1 MKLEDLLGEDLYKQ
15 VKEKI
20 DEANKGQ
27 EDKQKMIRFVD
38 LSEGAYVAKG
48 KFEDLQTDHKGKISE
63 LESATK
69 LIEELKKST
78 EADSALQSKI
88 STYESEISTLKEENE
103 TLKKDNALR
112 FALSQAG
119 GTDMDY
125 LLYKAKLSG
134 EILLDDNGRL
144 KNQESLLNT
153 LKNDH
158 PNLFSGDMGHK
169 KIEPNNL
176 PRGGQGETI
185 TIEQFNK
192 MGYQERLKLFKDNPE
207 SYNELTNTK
216 KG

>member
-103 TLKKDNALR
+103 TLTTR
-112 FALSQAG
+112 RS
-119 GTDMDY
+119 
-125 LLYKAKLSG
+125 
-134 EILLDDNGRL
+134 
-144 KNQESLLNT
+144 NQSA
-153 LKNDH
+153 
-158 PNLFSGDMGHK
+158 
-169 KIEPNNL
+169 
-176 PRGGQGETI
+176 
-185 TIEQFNK
+185 NK
-192 MGYQERLKLFKDNPE
+192 LKLI
-207 SYNELTNTK
+207 LCCL
-216 KG
+216 